1 MLVAINPYETLP
13 IYTDQTINEYRSQK
27 LGSLPPHI
35 FAIGDSAFQALSNC
49 NQDQC
54 VVISGESGTG
64 AKLYFLIQRQS
75 QIYTMNAL
83 QMNYRCWENRKHE
96 INIAL
101 FGGNK

>member
-13 IYTDQTINEYRSQK
+13 IYTDHTIHEYRNQK

-54 VVISGESGTG
+54 IVISGESGADQIIFHLNRQQNRTR
-64 AKLYFLIQRQS
+64 KKILNDSIIQ
-75 QIYTMNAL
+75 
-83 QMNYRCWENRKHE
+83 
-96 INIAL
+96 
-101 FGGNK
+101 